1 MKSRNRVRWLLFL
14 PFALM
19 LVISSASGAQAD
31 GPLTY
36 IGHVPLNAKAHGLA
50 LQNNLAYVATEK
62 GLTILNNIAN
72 PGPPLSIGTVGVL
85 QPKLPAFPSTLLKS
99 QAVAVEGDYAY
110 LVGAYLIVVDIS
122 EPALPEPVGK
132 LAIPGGG
139 MDVVVKD
146 NVIYAISFAGELYV
160 ICAAAPRPAGCPAGA
175 SAAAPKIA
183 RVIGLPAWANAGA
196 DLVNLKRL
204 CPPDGTPPCD
214 QPAMTSGNGRGTGV
228 SLAGDRLFAVEWA
241 YGRLY
246 HFEITN
252 PLHPKFVSTHYAQ
265 YLIKAYA
272 DLDQDV
278 VYMLTAFGSVSG
290 LRSVP
295 ISVLDD
301 FVSSRYNAC
310 PGPPYPPCGY
320 LKSDFAIDM
329 GDLAIAGNKYVVYAG
344 GKGAGEF
351 HIVDTVPTLQNEA
364 TDPDGIGL
372 HGVAMANGMAVRT
385 QGDFVFQAAGV
396 LGLQVHMFT
405 NLSQ

>member
-1 MKSRNRVRWLLFL
+1 MTTRRRVFVLLTL
-14 PFALM
+14 LLGLAPMSAP
-19 LVISSASGAQAD
+19 LVAQAD
-31 GPLTY
+31 GPLTFV
-36 IGHVPLNAKAHGLA
+36 GHVPLNAKAHGLA
-50 LQNNLAYVATEK
+50 LRDNLAYVATEK
-62 GLTILNNIAN
+62 GLTILDIAT
-72 PGPPLSIGTVGVL
+72 PGILSSIDAVGVL

-110 LVGAYLIVVDIS
+110 LAGGYLIVVDIS
-122 EPALPEPVGK
+122 NPALPDPVGK
-132 LAIPGGG
+132 LYIPGGL
-139 MDVVVKD
+139 MDVIVRD
-146 NVIYAISFAGELYV
+146 NVIYGSSFAGELYV
-160 ICAAAPRPAGCPAGA
+160 ICAAPPRPAGCPAGA
-175 SAAAPKIA
+175 SEAAPKIA

-196 DLVNLKRL
+196 DAVNLARL

-246 HFEITN
+246 HFEIATN
-252 PLHPKFVSTHYAQ
+252 PLHPRFVSTHYAP

-278 VYMLTAFGSVSG
+278 VYMLTAFGAVSG

-295 ISVLDD
+295 ITTVLDSL
-301 FVSSRYNAC
+301 VSSRYTSC
-310 PGPPYPPCGY
+310 PSCKY

-372 HGVAMANGMAVRT
+372 HGVGMAHGMAVRT
-385 QGDFVFQAAGV
+385 QGDYVFQAAGV
-396 LGLQVHMFT
+396 LGLQVHKFP

>member
-1 MKSRNRVRWLLFL
+1 M
-14 PFALM
+14 
-19 LVISSASGAQAD
+19 ASGAQAD

-36 IGHVPLNAKAHGLA
+36 VGNVPLNAKAHGLA
-50 LQNNLAYVATEK
+50 LRDNLAYVATEK
-62 GLTILNNIAN
+62 GLTILDIAT
-72 PGPPLSIGTVGVL
+72 PGILSSIDAVGVL

-110 LVGAYLIVVDIS
+110 LAGAYLIVVDIS
-122 EPALPEPVGK
+122 DPALPDPVGK

-139 MDVVVKD
+139 WDVVVKD
-146 NVIYAISFAGELYV
+146 NVIYAVSFAGELYV

-175 SAAAPKIA
+175 SEATPKIA

-214 QPAMTSGNGRGTGV
+214 QPAMTSGNGRATGV

-246 HFEITN
+246 HFEIATN
-252 PLHPKFVSTHYAQ
+252 PLHPRFVSTHYAP
-265 YLIKAYA
+265 YLIKAHA

-278 VYMLTAFGSVSG
+278 VYMLTAFGAVSG

-295 ISVLDD
+295 ILRSGHLRVVALQ
-301 FVSSRYNAC
+301 RTC
-310 PGPPYPPCGY
+310 P
-320 LKSDFAIDM
+320 
-329 GDLAIAGNKYVVYAG
+329 
-344 GKGAGEF
+344 
-351 HIVDTVPTLQNEA
+351 VPTVCGLPQVGLRHRYGRPRHRRQQVCRLRRRQRCRRIPHRRHPVPTMQNEA

-372 HGVAMANGMAVRT
+372 HGVGMAHGMAIRT
-385 QGDFVFQAAGV
+385 QGDYVFQAAGV
-396 LGLQVHMFT
+396 LGLQVHKFP
-405 NLSQ
+405 NSLPVGGPPLAPRR

>member
-1 MKSRNRVRWLLFL
+1 MTSKSRMRWLLAL

-19 LVISSASGAQAD
+19 LAIWSASGAQAD
-31 GPLTY
+31 GPLTFV
-36 IGHVPLNAKAHGLA
+36 GKVPLNAKAHGLA

-62 GLTILNNIAN
+62 GLTILNIAN

-122 EPALPEPVGK
+122 DPALPDPVGK

-175 SAAAPKIA
+175 SEVTPKIA

-204 CPPDGTPPCD
+204 CPPDGIPPCD

-295 ISVLDD
+295 ISVLDN
-301 FVSSRYNAC
+301 FVSSRYNDPNTC
-310 PGPPYPPCGY
+310 PCRRCAATSSRTSPSIWATSPSPATSMSSTPAAKAPANSTSSTPFRRCRTRPLTPTVSASTAWEWRTGWRYAHR
-320 LKSDFAIDM
+320 AITSSRRP
-329 GDLAIAGNKYVVYAG
+329 ASWA
-344 GKGAGEF
+344 F
-351 HIVDTVPTLQNEA
+351 RST
-364 TDPDGIGL
+364 
-372 HGVAMANGMAVRT
+372 
-385 QGDFVFQAAGV
+385 
-396 LGLQVHMFT
+396 
-405 NLSQ
+405 SS